1 MKLQLH
7 LRLSLGLLFSLAGL
21 VAVHAAEPVAEIKP
35 EQLDQLIVDL
45 DANEFAIRERA
56 SKELTKIGLPAIERL
71 TSAATSKS
79 LEQAHRSLGILEQM
93 LENDEAVSDAAEQ
106 ALSLIARQ
114 QNTWSAQRADLAL
127 QQTRVH
133 KQRKC
138 LDKVKALGGEVL
150 DEGTDEN
157 GELSYLTLII
167 KQENWK
173 GTDKDIRLL
182 RSLPAL
188 RTLSVFGPVFNET
201 QLLSLSDL
209 KELPALN
216 LYATKL
222 SNDGLARLQTA
233 MPYTRIDRRNGG
245 MLGISGDQIGGNGCM
260 VNTVQPGSAAAAAG
274 IEPEDVVVSIDGKE
288 VDSFSELTKLISEKS
303 GGDAV
308 KLKIKRGEQLLDK
321 EAKLG
326 EWKPEHLKN
335 GFSGGGNTIILQNG
349 QRIIMAK

>member
-1 MKLQLH
+1 MKFQLH
-7 LRLSLGLLFSLAGL
+7 LRLGLGLLLA
-21 VAVHAAEPVAEIKP
+21 VAGTISISAAEPVANIAP
-35 EQLDQLIVDL
+35 EKLDQLVTDL
-45 DANEFAIRERA
+45 DANEFAVRERA
-56 SKELTKIGLPAIERL
+56 SKELTKLGLPAIDRL
-71 TSAATSKS
+71 MQAATSKS

-93 LENDEAVSDAAEQ
+93 LDGEEAVAEAAEQ
-106 ALSLIARQ
+106 ALTQISRQ

-127 QQTRVH
+127 SQTH
-133 KQRKC
+133 LLKQRKC
-138 LDKVKALGGEVL
+138 LDKVVALGAEVV

-173 GTDKDIRLL
+173 GTDKDLRLL
-182 RSLPAL
+182 RSLPSL
-188 RTLSVFGPVFNET
+188 RSLSVFGPVFNET

-222 SNDGLARLQTA
+222 SNDGLTKLQAA

-274 IEPEDVVVSIDGKE
+274 IEPEDIVLSIDGKE
-288 VDSFSELTKLISEKS
+288 VDSFSELTKHIAEKS
-303 GGDAV
+303 GGDTI
-308 KLKIKRGEQLLDK
+308 KLKIKRGEQSLDK

-326 EWKPEHLKN
+326 EWKPEHVKN
-335 GFSGGGNTIILQNG
+335 GFRAGGNTIILQNG
-349 QRIIMAK
+349 QRIFAK

>member
-1 MKLQLH
+1 MKLH
-7 LRLSLGLLFSLAGL
+7 LLLLLSLGLLLAFTGIAS
-21 VAVHAAEPVAEIKP
+21 VPAAEPAADITP
-35 EQLDQLIVDL
+35 ATIDQLIADL
-45 DANEFAIRERA
+45 DANEFAVRENA
-56 SKELTKIGLPAIERL
+56 SKKLAKVGLPAVDRL
-71 TSAATSKS
+71 TQAATSKS

-93 LENDEAVSDAAEQ
+93 LDGDDAVADAAEQ
-106 ALSLIARQ
+106 ALSQVARL

-127 QQTRVH
+127 QQTRLL

-138 LDKVKALGGEVL
+138 LDKIVALGAEVV
-150 DEGTDEN
+150 DEGSDEN
-157 GELSYLTLII
+157 GELNYLTLII

-173 GTDKDIRLL
+173 GNDKDLRLL
-182 RSLPAL
+182 RNLPSL
-188 RTLSVFGPVFNET
+188 RSLSVFGPVFNES
-201 QLLSLSDL
+201 QLHSLSDL

-222 SNDGLARLQTA
+222 SNDGLAKLQTA

-274 IEPEDVVVSIDGKE
+274 IEAEDIVLSIDGKE
-288 VDSFSELTKLISEKS
+288 VDSFSELTKMISEKS
-303 GGDAV
+303 GGDVV
-308 KLKIKRGEQLLDK
+308 KLKIKRGEQELDK

-335 GFSGGGNTIILQNG
+335 GFRGGGNTIILQNG